1 MKIIIERFSG
11 NRVVTKGRLSIE
23 GTPFA
28 CYTLEAANPQYAKT
42 RNMEMLALPEGRYT
56 MKLVHN
62 PLFCTLRFA
71 LFGTYHNAQ
80 FDSGTEPDDV
90 ASGSVILG
98 TEFDG
103 EFAIKGSDKA
113 MNLLAKFLQIQVLE
127 RKVLKNEQEYI
138 TATITHAPDFT
149 YNKSAFFQSTPLK
162 FDDYDWNLIDEET
175 DVEPQ

>member
-1 MKIIIERFSG
+1 MKIIIERFAG
-11 NRVVTKGRLSIE
+11 NRVVTRGRLRIE

-28 CYTLEAANPQYAKT
+28 CYTLEAADPQYAKT
-42 RNMEMLALPEGRYT
+42 RNKAMLALPEGRYT

-62 PLFCTLRFA
+62 PLFCTLRFV

-80 FDSGTEPDDV
+80 FAKGTEPEDV
-90 ASGSVILG
+90 PSGCVILG

-103 EFAIKGSDKA
+103 EFAIRGSDKA
-113 MNLLAKFLQIQVLE
+113 MDMLAKFLQFQVLE
-127 RKVLKNEQEYI
+127 RKVLNNEQEHI

-149 YNKSAFFQSTPLK
+149 YNKSAFYQSMPLN
-162 FDDYDWNLIDEET
+162 FDDYDWNMIDNET